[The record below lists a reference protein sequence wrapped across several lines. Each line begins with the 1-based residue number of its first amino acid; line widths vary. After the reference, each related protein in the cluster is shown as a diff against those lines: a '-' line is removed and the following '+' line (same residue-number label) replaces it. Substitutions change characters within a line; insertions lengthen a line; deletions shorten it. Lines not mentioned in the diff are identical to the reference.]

1 MLQLEARAYGPESTP
16 AELAALQ
23 ARLTL
28 LRPGVVM
35 YREVPVPS
43 PFQIAVF
50 AERLRLLTAELDGYA
65 MIMDL
70 TQAKPP
76 GKPVREALRAFFAA
90 QPKLRQVAVFT
101 GGNFI
106 LNGVAKLLLKSSG
119 VPNLTMCKDEPEALA
134 LVSRG

>member
-1 MLQLEARAYGPESTP
+1 MIQLEAKAYGPESTP
-16 AELAALQ
+16 AEIAAIQ
-23 ARLTL
+23 SRLFM

-43 PFQIAVF
+43 PFQIGVF
-50 AERLRLLTAELDGYA
+50 TDKLQQLTAALDGYS

-76 GKPVREALRAFFAA
+76 GKGAREALRALFAG
-90 QPKLRQVAVFT
+90 QTKIRQVAVFT

-106 LNGVAKLLLKSSG
+106 INGVARLLLKNSG
-119 VPNLTMCKDEPEALA
+119 VRNLTMCKDEPEALA